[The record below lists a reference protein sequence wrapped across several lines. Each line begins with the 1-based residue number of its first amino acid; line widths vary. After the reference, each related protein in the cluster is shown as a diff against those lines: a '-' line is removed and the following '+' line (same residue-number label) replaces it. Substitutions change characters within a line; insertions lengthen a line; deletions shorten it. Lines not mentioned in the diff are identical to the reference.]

1 MCFVNDL
8 WSVTK
13 LLQIEER
20 CRYKIVMDL
29 VTDKI
34 VVGPIFFGTYISL
47 NLEDIVVLSSEFPDH
62 ELRK

>member
-13 LLQIEER
+13 LLQIEEI

-29 VTDKI
+29 VTYKI
-34 VVGPIFFGTYISL
+34 VVGPIFFGT
-47 NLEDIVVLSSEFPDH
+47 VTCP
-62 ELRK
+62 